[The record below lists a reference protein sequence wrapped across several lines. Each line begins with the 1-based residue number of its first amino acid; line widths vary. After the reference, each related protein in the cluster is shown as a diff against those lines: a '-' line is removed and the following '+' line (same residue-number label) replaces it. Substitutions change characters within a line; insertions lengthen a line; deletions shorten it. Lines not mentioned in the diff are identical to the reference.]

1 MGGFRRDNR
10 PAMRAHIAIPLAA
23 VLLAGATPFSLHSA
37 APRPVVEAGQS
48 QSRLTTGA
56 QLVRLA
62 NVFAGTDTKLAD
74 QHTGGSAGN
83 MSPAAT
89 APFGMLSWG
98 PRTSP
103 DTVAF
108 GAGYT
113 YSDTKITGFDLDRFQ
128 GGGCAGFGDVPIMP
142 TTAAITS
149 SPAHPQH
156 QYGSALTATFNHQH
170 EAASP
175 GRYAVTL
182 NPGRRRQ

>member
-1 MGGFRRDNR
+1 
-10 PAMRAHIAIPLAA
+10 MRAQVVIPLAA
-23 VLLAGATPFSLHSA
+23 AVLVGVAPLSQAGPTGTPTAAATQD
-37 APRPVVEAGQS
+37 AG
-48 QSRLTTGA
+48 RLTTGA
-56 QLVRLA
+56 QLVGLA
-62 NVFAGTDTKLAD
+62 NVFAGTDTALAD

-113 YSDTKITGFDLDRFQ
+113 YSDSKITGFDLNRFQ
-128 GGGCAGFGDVPIMP
+128 GGGCVGFGDVPIMP

-149 SPAHPQH
+149 SPARLL
-156 QYGSALTATFNHQH
+156 SAATDPTLTASFDHTH
-170 EAASP
+170 ESA
-175 GRYAVTL
+175 
-182 NPGRRRQ
+182 